1 MSIIFYFKV
10 DPSETDDIKR
20 ESLYIQI
27 DNSDNINEI
36 TSQIKYIVAY
46 DRVRKIITN
55 NINLKAAR
63 YFHL

>member
-1 MSIIFYFKV
+1 MLLHFIYMSIIFYFKV
-10 DPSETDDIKR
+10 DPSVTDDIKR

-46 DRVRKIITN
+46 DRVRKIIN
-55 NINLKAAR
+55 
-63 YFHL
+63 